1 MEQGTLIYV
10 EENDKSEARVLAQ
23 NFAKN
28 DVKSR
33 AYVNALGAELG
44 MKYLSL
50 ENINNQ
56 RLYNMHS
63 VRKVLEEF
71 DISDIMLANIH
82 IDVRVVF
89 DENYIFVP
97 KSHFEYDILPDI
109 YFVMQLAADHS
120 HATFLGFFE
129 PKLINK
135 NNQNDKYY
143 FIEKEKLTAPS
154 NLKAYIENFK
164 GNTTQSLSDT
174 ENEKAEM
181 LMLAMADQN
190 ISREETKDLL
200 KMLQRSADL
209 RDEFIEFENFELLSY
224 KAEHSPDVVVPVQN
238 PTDEVLDTTLE
249 DLTGGD
255 ELTKDLL
262 MGENSSDISLDEDNF
277 EDLLSGFED
286 ENSDQNATVDEVSAD
301 TTKNSG
307 DGLSVLSDVA
317 GMTAGAATMAGAG
330 AAAGAAAAAA
340 GSMAMGAVEGAAA
353 SVAGDVISS
362 AATGAV
368 DVLAEAAKNVA
379 NNLVENS
386 ESKVQGFENLEISE
400 PEISEQNLSADDLM
414 ISEDNGVSD
423 VAETHSEMAN
433 MEDLTAQASVGNFD
447 EVSLDDL
454 MITEDEDHSSEL
466 SSIETL
472 QEENARQKGLIS
484 DEALLENS
492 LDFSNVTPVPQVED
506 ETKLHEGLET
516 VDLEGFDA
524 IAPEVKLEEAPSA
537 DESNVLDI
545 SDVNAE
551 PNNLGDN
558 ISETVEFGTIDTVD
572 NTCENAVNK
581 QKSEPTANFDE
592 FGTLEP
598 LSDDNLFLEEP
609 SQPETAK
616 KETPASPDE
625 VDLSDFQSLDMESF
639 DHISLDSVKDTSIPD
654 APQETDLAKDL
665 LGGLDLGLDSIPDLD
680 TSNLGLDENLT
691 ETNAETEKTE
701 TNNENSEA
709 EAPAGEPEMLD
720 ISGLDTVETTPSEEA
735 DQTQPTEENTVEEL
749 SEADIV
755 DSPENSSADLDLV
768 SQAVDM
774 DVAKDT
780 LLEESGLENLEDMT
794 NIENTVEIPE
804 VTVETQNEEPVQDM
818 ETLSETS
825 DEVPT
830 EPTVA
835 TEIPT
840 EMTEIS
846 ETTPQAAVEEEPT
859 ESTSPLEGSL
869 DELESLDADNP
880 DLSMLFNEADENAV
894 ANEVAENQEESFVP
908 TLPHLPERSSANKG
922 KIIGAAVLVAL
933 LVSGTFFGLSMKNKN
948 DATQNEIAQPLPE
961 NNETSQT
968 PETAGQVDNTNIMAN
983 APDIVDMP
991 KNQAEPANV
1000 KKEQPKSV
1008 KPATKPVNPDGS
1020 IMSVKKLAWELPDY
1034 LSYSNEMKKYLQTA
1048 GKSIKLSLTSDLL
1061 LAKEY
1066 AYSNQVKVMLK
1077 LANDGTIKESKIAKS
1092 SGSKE
1097 IDDIVLRTVKE
1108 TLNVV
1113 KPPQGEVPT
1122 PTFNLGL
1129 IITF

>member
-181 LMLAMADQN
+181 LMVAMADQN
-190 ISREETKDLL
+190 ISREETKELL

-224 KAEHSPDVVVPVQN
+224 KAEHCPDVVVPVQN
-238 PTDEVLDTTLE
+238 STDEVLDTTLD

-262 MGENSSDISLDEDNF
+262 MGESSSDISLDEDNF
-277 EDLLSGFED
+277 EDLLDGFED

-301 TTKNSG
+301 TTKSSG

-317 GMTAGAATMAGAG
+317 GMAADAATIAGAG
-330 AAAGAAAAAA
+330 AAATVA

-362 AATGAV
+362 ATTGAV

-386 ESKVQGFENLEISE
+386 ESKAQGFENLEISE

-414 ISEDNGVSD
+414 ISEDNGISD

-466 SSIETL
+466 SNIETL

-524 IAPEVKLEEAPSA
+524 IAPEVKLEEAPSQ

-545 SDVNAE
+545 SEVNAE

-572 NTCENAVNK
+572 NTCENAVNN

-598 LSDDNLFLEEP
+598 LSENNLEEP

-654 APQETDLAKDL
+654 APQETDLANDL
-665 LGGLDLGLDSIPDLD
+665 LGGLDLGLDSIPDFD

-720 ISGLDTVETTPSEEA
+720 ISELDTVETTSSEEA
-735 DQTQPTEENTVEEL
+735 NQTQPTEENTVEEL

-780 LLEESGLENLEDMT
+780 LLEESGLENLEGMT

-818 ETLSETS
+818 EISSETS

-840 EMTEIS
+840 EKTEIS

-908 TLPHLPERSSANKG
+908 TLPHLPERSSTNRG

-933 LVSGTFFGLSMKNKN
+933 LVSGAFFGLSLKNKN

-1020 IMSVKKLAWELPDY
+1020 IMNVKKLAWELPDY

>member
-181 LMLAMADQN
+181 LMVAMADQN
-190 ISREETKDLL
+190 ISREETKELL

-238 PTDEVLDTTLE
+238 STDEVLDTTLD

-262 MGENSSDISLDEDNF
+262 MGESSSDISLDEDNF
-277 EDLLSGFED
+277 EDLLGGFED

-301 TTKNSG
+301 TTKNPG

-317 GMTAGAATMAGAG
+317 GMAADAATIAGAG
-330 AAAGAAAAAA
+330 AAATVA

-386 ESKVQGFENLEISE
+386 ESKAQGFENLEISE

-414 ISEDNGVSD
+414 ISEDNGISD

-466 SSIETL
+466 SNIETL

-524 IAPEVKLEEAPSA
+524 IAPEVKLEEAPSQ

-545 SDVNAE
+545 SEVNAE

-572 NTCENAVNK
+572 NTCENAVNN

-598 LSDDNLFLEEP
+598 LSDDNLEEP

-654 APQETDLAKDL
+654 AQQETDLANDL
-665 LGGLDLGLDSIPDLD
+665 LGGLDLGLDSIPDFD

-720 ISGLDTVETTPSEEA
+720 ISGLDTVETTSSDEA
-735 DQTQPTEENTVEEL
+735 NQTQPIEENTVEEL

-780 LLEESGLENLEDMT
+780 LLEESGLENLEGMT

-818 ETLSETS
+818 EISSETS

-840 EMTEIS
+840 EKTEIS

-908 TLPHLPERSSANKG
+908 TLPHLPERSSTNRG

-933 LVSGTFFGLSMKNKN
+933 LVSGAFFGLSLKNKN

-1020 IMSVKKLAWELPDY
+1020 IMNVKKLAWELPDY

>member
-181 LMLAMADQN
+181 LMVAMADQN
-190 ISREETKDLL
+190 ISREETKELL

-277 EDLLSGFED
+277 EDLLGGFED

-301 TTKNSG
+301 TTKNPG

-317 GMTAGAATMAGAG
+317 GMAADAATIAGAG
-330 AAAGAAAAAA
+330 ATAAVA

-386 ESKVQGFENLEISE
+386 ESKAQGFENLEISE

-414 ISEDNGVSD
+414 ISEDNGISD

-466 SSIETL
+466 SNIETL

-524 IAPEVKLEEAPSA
+524 IAPEVKLEEAPSQ

-545 SDVNAE
+545 SEVNAE

-572 NTCENAVNK
+572 NTCENAVNN

-598 LSDDNLFLEEP
+598 LSDDNLEEP
-609 SQPETAK
+609 SQSETVK

-654 APQETDLAKDL
+654 AQQETDLANDL
-665 LGGLDLGLDSIPDLD
+665 LGGLDLGLDSIPDFD

-720 ISGLDTVETTPSEEA
+720 ISGLDTVETTSSEEA
-735 DQTQPTEENTVEEL
+735 NQTQPTEENTVEEL

-780 LLEESGLENLEDMT
+780 LLEESGLENLEGMT

-818 ETLSETS
+818 EILSETS

-840 EMTEIS
+840 EKTEIS

-908 TLPHLPERSSANKG
+908 TLPHLPERSSTNRG

-933 LVSGTFFGLSMKNKN
+933 LVSGAFFGLSLKNKN

>member
-181 LMLAMADQN
+181 LMVAMADQN
-190 ISREETKDLL
+190 ISREETKELL

-224 KAEHSPDVVVPVQN
+224 KAEHCPDVVVPVQN
-238 PTDEVLDTTLE
+238 STDEVLDTTLD

-277 EDLLSGFED
+277 EDLLGGFED

-301 TTKNSG
+301 TTKSSG

-317 GMTAGAATMAGAG
+317 GMAAGAATIAG
-330 AAAGAAAAAA
+330 AGAAAAAA

-414 ISEDNGVSD
+414 ISEDNGISD

-466 SSIETL
+466 SNIETL

-524 IAPEVKLEEAPSA
+524 IAPEVKLEEAPSQ

-545 SDVNAE
+545 SEVNAE

-572 NTCENAVNK
+572 NTCENAVNN

-598 LSDDNLFLEEP
+598 LSDDNLEEP

-654 APQETDLAKDL
+654 AQQETDLANDL
-665 LGGLDLGLDSIPDLD
+665 LGGLDLGLDSIPDFD

-720 ISGLDTVETTPSEEA
+720 ISGLDTVETTSSEEA
-735 DQTQPTEENTVEEL
+735 NQTQPTEENTVEEL

-780 LLEESGLENLEDMT
+780 LLEESGLENLEGMT

-818 ETLSETS
+818 EILSETS

-908 TLPHLPERSSANKG
+908 TLPHLPERSSTNRG

-933 LVSGTFFGLSMKNKN
+933 LVSGAFFGLSLKNKN

-968 PETAGQVDNTNIMAN
+968 SETAGQVDNTNIMAN

-1020 IMSVKKLAWELPDY
+1020 IMNVKKLAWELPDY

>member
-181 LMLAMADQN
+181 LMVAMADQN
-190 ISREETKDLL
+190 ISREETKELL

-224 KAEHSPDVVVPVQN
+224 KAEHCPDVVVPVQN
-238 PTDEVLDTTLE
+238 STDEVLDTTLD

-277 EDLLSGFED
+277 EDLLGGFED

-317 GMTAGAATMAGAG
+317 GMAAGAATIAG
-330 AAAGAAAAAA
+330 AGAAAAAA

-414 ISEDNGVSD
+414 ISEDNGISD

-466 SSIETL
+466 SNIETL

-524 IAPEVKLEEAPSA
+524 IAPEVKLEEAPSQ

-572 NTCENAVNK
+572 NTCENAVNN
-581 QKSEPTANFDE
+581 QKSEPTANFNE

-720 ISGLDTVETTPSEEA
+720 ISELDTVETTPREEA

-780 LLEESGLENLEDMT
+780 LLEESGLENIEDMT

-818 ETLSETS
+818 ENLSETS

-933 LVSGTFFGLSMKNKN
+933 LVSGAFFGLSLKNKN

-1020 IMSVKKLAWELPDY
+1020 IMNVKKLAWELPDY

>member
-181 LMLAMADQN
+181 LMVAMADQN
-190 ISREETKDLL
+190 ISREETKELL

-238 PTDEVLDTTLE
+238 STDEVLDTTLD

-262 MGENSSDISLDEDNF
+262 MGESSSDISLDEDNF
-277 EDLLSGFED
+277 EDLLGGFED

-301 TTKNSG
+301 TTKNPG

-317 GMTAGAATMAGAG
+317 GMAAGAATIAG
-330 AAAGAAAAAA
+330 AGAAAAAA

-414 ISEDNGVSD
+414 ISEDNGISD

-466 SSIETL
+466 SNRETL

-524 IAPEVKLEEAPSA
+524 IAPEVKLEEAPSQ

-545 SDVNAE
+545 SEVNAE

-572 NTCENAVNK
+572 NTCENAVNN

-598 LSDDNLFLEEP
+598 LSDDNLEEP

-654 APQETDLAKDL
+654 AQQETDLANDL
-665 LGGLDLGLDSIPDLD
+665 LGGLDLGLDSIPDFD

-720 ISGLDTVETTPSEEA
+720 ISGLDTVETTSSEEA
-735 DQTQPTEENTVEEL
+735 NQTQPTEENTVEEL

-780 LLEESGLENLEDMT
+780 LLEESGLENLEGMT

-818 ETLSETS
+818 EISSETS

-830 EPTVA
+830 ELTVA

-908 TLPHLPERSSANKG
+908 TLPHLPERSSTNRG

-933 LVSGTFFGLSMKNKN
+933 LVSGAFFGLSLKNKN

>member
-109 YFVMQLAADHS
+109 YFVMLLAEDHS

-181 LMLAMADQN
+181 LMVAMTDQN

-277 EDLLSGFED
+277 EDLLGGFED

-317 GMTAGAATMAGAG
+317 GMAAGAATIAG
-330 AAAGAAAAAA
+330 AGAAAAAA

-386 ESKVQGFENLEISE
+386 ESKVQDFENLEISE

-423 VAETHSEMAN
+423 VAEAHSEMAN

-454 MITEDEDHSSEL
+454 MITEDEDQSSEL
-466 SSIETL
+466 S
-472 QEENARQKGLIS
+472 
-484 DEALLENS
+484 
-492 LDFSNVTPVPQVED
+492 
-506 ETKLHEGLET
+506 
-516 VDLEGFDA
+516 
-524 IAPEVKLEEAPSA
+524 
-537 DESNVLDI
+537 
-545 SDVNAE
+545 
-551 PNNLGDN
+551 
-558 ISETVEFGTIDTVD
+558 
-572 NTCENAVNK
+572 
-581 QKSEPTANFDE
+581 
-592 FGTLEP
+592 
-598 LSDDNLFLEEP
+598 
-609 SQPETAK
+609 
-616 KETPASPDE
+616 
-625 VDLSDFQSLDMESF
+625 
-639 DHISLDSVKDTSIPD
+639 
-654 APQETDLAKDL
+654 
-665 LGGLDLGLDSIPDLD
+665 
-680 TSNLGLDENLT
+680 
-691 ETNAETEKTE
+691 
-701 TNNENSEA
+701 
-709 EAPAGEPEMLD
+709 
-720 ISGLDTVETTPSEEA
+720 
-735 DQTQPTEENTVEEL
+735 
-749 SEADIV
+749 
-755 DSPENSSADLDLV
+755 
-768 SQAVDM
+768 
-774 DVAKDT
+774 
-780 LLEESGLENLEDMT
+780 
-794 NIENTVEIPE
+794 NIEASSEI
-804 VTVETQNEEPVQDM
+804 
-818 ETLSETS
+818 
-825 DEVPT
+825 
-830 EPTVA
+830 
-835 TEIPT
+835 
-840 EMTEIS
+840 
-846 ETTPQAAVEEEPT
+846 
-859 ESTSPLEGSL
+859 
-869 DELESLDADNP
+869 
-880 DLSMLFNEADENAV
+880 
-894 ANEVAENQEESFVP
+894 
-908 TLPHLPERSSANKG
+908 
-922 KIIGAAVLVAL
+922 
-933 LVSGTFFGLSMKNKN
+933 
-948 DATQNEIAQPLPE
+948 
-961 NNETSQT
+961 
-968 PETAGQVDNTNIMAN
+968 
-983 APDIVDMP
+983 
-991 KNQAEPANV
+991 
-1000 KKEQPKSV
+1000 
-1008 KPATKPVNPDGS
+1008 KP
-1020 IMSVKKLAWELPDY
+1020 
-1034 LSYSNEMKKYLQTA
+1034 
-1048 GKSIKLSLTSDLL
+1048 
-1061 LAKEY
+1061 
-1066 AYSNQVKVMLK
+1066 
-1077 LANDGTIKESKIAKS
+1077 
-1092 SGSKE
+1092 
-1097 IDDIVLRTVKE
+1097 
-1108 TLNVV
+1108 
-1113 KPPQGEVPT
+1113 
-1122 PTFNLGL
+1122 F
-1129 IITF
+1129 

>member
-109 YFVMQLAADHS
+109 YFVMQLAEDHS

-181 LMLAMADQN
+181 LMVAMADQN
-190 ISREETKDLL
+190 ISREETKELL

-277 EDLLSGFED
+277 EDLLGGFED

-301 TTKNSG
+301 TTKNPG

-317 GMTAGAATMAGAG
+317 GMAAGAATIAGAG
-330 AAAGAAAAAA
+330 ATAAVA

-386 ESKVQGFENLEISE
+386 ESKAQGFENLEISE
-400 PEISEQNLSADDLM
+400 PEISEQNLSADDMM
-414 ISEDNGVSD
+414 ISEDNGISD

-466 SSIETL
+466 SNIETL

-524 IAPEVKLEEAPSA
+524 IAPEVKLEEAPSQ

-545 SDVNAE
+545 SEVNAE

-572 NTCENAVNK
+572 NTCENAVNN

-598 LSDDNLFLEEP
+598 LSDDNLEEP

-654 APQETDLAKDL
+654 AQQETDLANDL
-665 LGGLDLGLDSIPDLD
+665 LGGLDLGLDSIPDFD

-794 NIENTVEIPE
+794 NIENTVENPE

-818 ETLSETS
+818 ENLSETS

-908 TLPHLPERSSANKG
+908 TLPHLPERSSTNRG

-933 LVSGTFFGLSMKNKN
+933 LVSGAFFGLSLKNKN

>member
-50 ENINNQ
+50 ENISNQ

-164 GNTTQSLSDT
+164 GNTTQSLSVT

-181 LMLAMADQN
+181 LMVAMADQN
-190 ISREETKDLL
+190 ISREETKELL

-238 PTDEVLDTTLE
+238 STDEVLDTTLD

-277 EDLLSGFED
+277 EDLLGGFED

-301 TTKNSG
+301 TTKNLS

-317 GMTAGAATMAGAG
+317 GMAAGAATIAGS
-330 AAAGAAAAAA
+330 GAAAAAA

-414 ISEDNGVSD
+414 ISEDNGISD

-466 SSIETL
+466 SNIETL

-516 VDLEGFDA
+516 VNLEGFDA
-524 IAPEVKLEEAPSA
+524 IAPEVKLEEAPSQ

-545 SDVNAE
+545 SEVNAE

-572 NTCENAVNK
+572 NTCENAVNN

-598 LSDDNLFLEEP
+598 LSDDNLEEP

-654 APQETDLAKDL
+654 AQQETDLANDL
-665 LGGLDLGLDSIPDLD
+665 LGGLDLGLDSIPDFD

-720 ISGLDTVETTPSEEA
+720 ISGLDTVETTSSEEA
-735 DQTQPTEENTVEEL
+735 NQTQPTEENTVEEL

-804 VTVETQNEEPVQDM
+804 VTVKTQNEEPVQDM
-818 ETLSETS
+818 ENLSETS

-908 TLPHLPERSSANKG
+908 TLPHLPERSSTNRG

-933 LVSGTFFGLSMKNKN
+933 LVSGAFFGLSLKNKN

-1020 IMSVKKLAWELPDY
+1020 IMNVKKLAWELPDY

>member
-109 YFVMQLAADHS
+109 YFVMQLAEDHS

-181 LMLAMADQN
+181 LMVAMADQN
-190 ISREETKDLL
+190 ISREETKELL

-238 PTDEVLDTTLE
+238 PTDEVLDTTLD

-277 EDLLSGFED
+277 EDLLGGFED

-301 TTKNSG
+301 TTKNPG

-317 GMTAGAATMAGAG
+317 GMAADAATIAGAG
-330 AAAGAAAAAA
+330 AAATVA

-386 ESKVQGFENLEISE
+386 ESKAQGFENLEISE

-414 ISEDNGVSD
+414 ISEDNGISD

-466 SSIETL
+466 SNIETL

-545 SDVNAE
+545 SEVNAE

-572 NTCENAVNK
+572 NTCENAVNN

-598 LSDDNLFLEEP
+598 LSDDNLEEP

-665 LGGLDLGLDSIPDLD
+665 LGGLDLGLDSIPDFD

-720 ISGLDTVETTPSEEA
+720 ISGLDTVETTSSKEA
-735 DQTQPTEENTVEEL
+735 NQTQPTEENTVEEL

-818 ETLSETS
+818 ENLSETS

-908 TLPHLPERSSANKG
+908 TLPHLPERSSTNRG

-933 LVSGTFFGLSMKNKN
+933 LVSGAFFGLSLKNKN

>member
-109 YFVMQLAADHS
+109 YFVMQLAEDHS

-181 LMLAMADQN
+181 LMVAMADQN

-317 GMTAGAATMAGAG
+317 GMAAGAATIAGS
-330 AAAGAAAAAA
+330 GAAAAAA

-362 AATGAV
+362 VATGAV

-386 ESKVQGFENLEISE
+386 ENKVQGFENLEISE

-414 ISEDNGVSD
+414 ISEDNGISD

-524 IAPEVKLEEAPSA
+524 IAPEVKLEEAPSQ

-720 ISGLDTVETTPSEEA
+720 ISELDTVETTPSEEA
-735 DQTQPTEENTVEEL
+735 NQTQPTEENTVEEL

-825 DEVPT
+825 DELPT

-846 ETTPQAAVEEEPT
+846 ETTPQAVVEEEPT

>member
-181 LMLAMADQN
+181 LMVAMADQN
-190 ISREETKDLL
+190 ISREETKELL

-224 KAEHSPDVVVPVQN
+224 KAEHCPDVVVPVQN
-238 PTDEVLDTTLE
+238 PTDEVLDTTLD

-277 EDLLSGFED
+277 EDLLGGFED

-301 TTKNSG
+301 TTKNPG

-317 GMTAGAATMAGAG
+317 GMAADAATIAGAG
-330 AAAGAAAAAA
+330 AAATVA

-414 ISEDNGVSD
+414 ISEDNGVLD

-466 SSIETL
+466 SNIETL

-524 IAPEVKLEEAPSA
+524 IAPEVKLEEAPSQ

-545 SDVNAE
+545 SEVNAE

-572 NTCENAVNK
+572 NTCENAVNN

-598 LSDDNLFLEEP
+598 LSDANLEEP
-609 SQPETAK
+609 SQPESAK

-654 APQETDLAKDL
+654 AQQETDLANDL
-665 LGGLDLGLDSIPDLD
+665 LGGLDLGLDSIPDFD

-720 ISGLDTVETTPSEEA
+720 ISGLDTVETTSSEEA
-735 DQTQPTEENTVEEL
+735 NQTQPTEENTVEEL

-780 LLEESGLENLEDMT
+780 LLEESGLENLEGMT

-818 ETLSETS
+818 EISSETS

-840 EMTEIS
+840 EKTEIS

-908 TLPHLPERSSANKG
+908 TLPHLPERSSTNRG

-933 LVSGTFFGLSMKNKN
+933 LVSGAFFGLSLKNKN

-961 NNETSQT
+961 NNETPQT

-1020 IMSVKKLAWELPDY
+1020 IMNVKKLAWELPDY

>member
-181 LMLAMADQN
+181 LMVAMTDQN

-277 EDLLSGFED
+277 EDLLGGFED

-317 GMTAGAATMAGAG
+317 GMAAGAATIAG
-330 AAAGAAAAAA
+330 AGAAAAAA

-386 ESKVQGFENLEISE
+386 ENKVQGFENLEISE

-454 MITEDEDHSSEL
+454 MITEDEDQSSEL

-572 NTCENAVNK
+572 NTCENAVNN
-581 QKSEPTANFDE
+581 QKSEPTANFNE

-609 SQPETAK
+609 SQSETAK
-616 KETPASPDE
+616 KETPASPNE

-818 ETLSETS
+818 ENLSETS

-846 ETTPQAAVEEEPT
+846 ETTPQAVVEEEPT

>member
-174 ENEKAEM
+174 ESEKAEM
-181 LMLAMADQN
+181 LMVAMADQN
-190 ISREETKDLL
+190 ISREETKELL

-224 KAEHSPDVVVPVQN
+224 KAEHCPDVVVPVQN
-238 PTDEVLDTTLE
+238 STDEVLDTTLD

-277 EDLLSGFED
+277 EDLLGGFED

-301 TTKNSG
+301 TTKNPS

-317 GMTAGAATMAGAG
+317 GMAADAATIAGAG
-330 AAAGAAAAAA
+330 AAAAVA

-386 ESKVQGFENLEISE
+386 ESKAQGFENLEISE

-414 ISEDNGVSD
+414 ISEDNGISD

-466 SSIETL
+466 SNIETL

-524 IAPEVKLEEAPSA
+524 IAPEVKLEEAPSQ

-545 SDVNAE
+545 SEVNAE

-572 NTCENAVNK
+572 NTCENAVNN

-598 LSDDNLFLEEP
+598 LSDDNLEEP

-654 APQETDLAKDL
+654 AQQETDLANDL
-665 LGGLDLGLDSIPDLD
+665 LGGLDLGLDSIPDFD

-720 ISGLDTVETTPSEEA
+720 ISGLDTVETTSSEEA
-735 DQTQPTEENTVEEL
+735 NQTQPTEENTVEEL

-780 LLEESGLENLEDMT
+780 LLEESGLENLEGMT

-804 VTVETQNEEPVQDM
+804 VTVETQNEKPVQDM
-818 ETLSETS
+818 EISSETS

-840 EMTEIS
+840 EKTEIS

-908 TLPHLPERSSANKG
+908 TLPHLPERSSTNRG

-933 LVSGTFFGLSMKNKN
+933 LVSGAFFGLSLKNKN

>member
-181 LMLAMADQN
+181 LMVAMADQN
-190 ISREETKDLL
+190 ISREETKELL

-238 PTDEVLDTTLE
+238 STDEVLDTTLD

-262 MGENSSDISLDEDNF
+262 MGESSSDISLDEDNF
-277 EDLLSGFED
+277 EDLLGGFED

-301 TTKNSG
+301 TTKNPG

-317 GMTAGAATMAGAG
+317 GMAADAATIAG
-330 AAAGAAAAAA
+330 AGAAAAAA

-386 ESKVQGFENLEISE
+386 ESKAQGFENLEISE

-414 ISEDNGVSD
+414 ISEDNGISD

-466 SSIETL
+466 SNIETL

-524 IAPEVKLEEAPSA
+524 IAPEVKLEEAPSQ

-545 SDVNAE
+545 SEVNAE

-572 NTCENAVNK
+572 NTCENAVNN

-598 LSDDNLFLEEP
+598 LSDDNLEEP
-609 SQPETAK
+609 SQSETAR

-654 APQETDLAKDL
+654 AQQETDLANDL
-665 LGGLDLGLDSIPDLD
+665 LGGLDLGLDSIPDFD

-720 ISGLDTVETTPSEEA
+720 ISGLDTVETTSSEEA
-735 DQTQPTEENTVEEL
+735 NQTQPTEENTVEEL

-818 ETLSETS
+818 ENLSETS

-908 TLPHLPERSSANKG
+908 TLPHLPERSSTNRG

-933 LVSGTFFGLSMKNKN
+933 LVSGAFFGLSLKNKN

>member
-109 YFVMQLAADHS
+109 YFVMQLAEDHS

-181 LMLAMADQN
+181 LMVAMADQN

-277 EDLLSGFED
+277 EDLLGGFED

-301 TTKNSG
+301 TIKNSG

-317 GMTAGAATMAGAG
+317 GMAAGAATIAG
-330 AAAGAAAAAA
+330 AGAAAAAA

-466 SSIETL
+466 SNIETL

-524 IAPEVKLEEAPSA
+524 IAPEVKLEEAPSQ

-545 SDVNAE
+545 SEVNAE

-572 NTCENAVNK
+572 NTCENAVNN

-720 ISGLDTVETTPSEEA
+720 ISELDTVETTPSEEA

-818 ETLSETS
+818 ENLSETS

>member
-28 DVKSR
+28 DLKSR

-181 LMLAMADQN
+181 LMVAMADQN
-190 ISREETKDLL
+190 ISREETKELL

-277 EDLLSGFED
+277 EDLLGGFED

-301 TTKNSG
+301 TTKNPG

-317 GMTAGAATMAGAG
+317 GMAAGAATIAG
-330 AAAGAAAAAA
+330 AGAAAAAA

-386 ESKVQGFENLEISE
+386 ESKAQGFENLEISE

-414 ISEDNGVSD
+414 ISEDNGISD

-466 SSIETL
+466 SNIETL

-524 IAPEVKLEEAPSA
+524 IAPEVKLEEAPSQ

-545 SDVNAE
+545 SEVNAE

-572 NTCENAVNK
+572 NTCENAVNN
-581 QKSEPTANFDE
+581 QKSEPTANFNE

-598 LSDDNLFLEEP
+598 LSDDNLEEP

-654 APQETDLAKDL
+654 AQQETDLANDL
-665 LGGLDLGLDSIPDLD
+665 LGGLDLGLDSIPDFD

-720 ISGLDTVETTPSEEA
+720 ISGLDTVETTSSEEA
-735 DQTQPTEENTVEEL
+735 NQTQPTEGNTVEEL

-780 LLEESGLENLEDMT
+780 LLEESGLENLEGMT

-818 ETLSETS
+818 EISSETS

-840 EMTEIS
+840 EKTEIS

-908 TLPHLPERSSANKG
+908 TLPHLPERSSTNRG

-933 LVSGTFFGLSMKNKN
+933 LVSGAFFGLSLKNKN

>member
-109 YFVMQLAADHS
+109 YFVMQLAEDHS

-181 LMLAMADQN
+181 LMVAMADQN

-238 PTDEVLDTTLE
+238 PTDEVLDTTLD

-317 GMTAGAATMAGAG
+317 DMAAGAATIAG
-330 AAAGAAAAAA
+330 AGAAAAAA

-454 MITEDEDHSSEL
+454 MITEDEDQSSEL

-735 DQTQPTEENTVEEL
+735 DQTQPTEENTVEKL

-818 ETLSETS
+818 ENLSETS

-846 ETTPQAAVEEEPT
+846 ETTPQAVVEEEPT

>member
-109 YFVMQLAADHS
+109 YFVMQLAEDHS

-181 LMLAMADQN
+181 LMVAMADQN

-317 GMTAGAATMAGAG
+317 GMAAGAATIAG
-330 AAAGAAAAAA
+330 AGAAAAAA

-386 ESKVQGFENLEISE
+386 ENKVQGFENLEISE

-524 IAPEVKLEEAPSA
+524 IAPEVKLEEAPSQ

-616 KETPASPDE
+616 KVAPASPDE

-639 DHISLDSVKDTSIPD
+639 DHVSLDSVKDTSIPD
-654 APQETDLAKDL
+654 APQETDLADDL

-720 ISGLDTVETTPSEEA
+720 ISELDTVETTPSEEA

-818 ETLSETS
+818 ENLSETS

-846 ETTPQAAVEEEPT
+846 ETTPQAVVEEEPT

>member
-109 YFVMQLAADHS
+109 YFVMQLAEDHS

-181 LMLAMADQN
+181 LMVAMTDQN

-238 PTDEVLDTTLE
+238 STDEVLDTTLE

-317 GMTAGAATMAGAG
+317 GMAAGAATIAG
-330 AAAGAAAAAA
+330 AGAAAAAA

-414 ISEDNGVSD
+414 ISEGNGVSD

-454 MITEDEDHSSEL
+454 MITEDEDQSSEL

-735 DQTQPTEENTVEEL
+735 DQTQLTEENTVEEL

-825 DEVPT
+825 DELPT

-846 ETTPQAAVEEEPT
+846 ETTPQATVEEEPT

>member
-181 LMLAMADQN
+181 LMVAMADQN
-190 ISREETKDLL
+190 ISREETKELL

-224 KAEHSPDVVVPVQN
+224 KAEHCPDVVVPVQN
-238 PTDEVLDTTLE
+238 STDEVLDTTLD

-277 EDLLSGFED
+277 EDLLGGFED

-301 TTKNSG
+301 TTKSSG

-317 GMTAGAATMAGAG
+317 GMAAGAATIAG
-330 AAAGAAAAAA
+330 AGAAAAAA
-340 GSMAMGAVEGAAA
+340 GSMAVGAVEGAAA

-414 ISEDNGVSD
+414 ISEDNGISD

-433 MEDLTAQASVGNFD
+433 MEDLTAQASVGSFD

-466 SSIETL
+466 SNIETL

-524 IAPEVKLEEAPSA
+524 IAPEVKLEEAPSQ

-545 SDVNAE
+545 SEVNAE

-572 NTCENAVNK
+572 NTCENAVNN

-598 LSDDNLFLEEP
+598 LSDDNLEEP

-654 APQETDLAKDL
+654 AQQETDLANDL
-665 LGGLDLGLDSIPDLD
+665 LGGLDLGLDSIPDFD

-720 ISGLDTVETTPSEEA
+720 ISGLDTVETTSSEEA
-735 DQTQPTEENTVEEL
+735 NQTQPTEENTVEEL

-780 LLEESGLENLEDMT
+780 LLEESGLENLEGMT

-818 ETLSETS
+818 EILSETS

-908 TLPHLPERSSANKG
+908 TLPHLPERSSTNRG

-933 LVSGTFFGLSMKNKN
+933 LVSGAFFGLSLKNKN

-1020 IMSVKKLAWELPDY
+1020 IMNVKKLAWELPDY

>member
-181 LMLAMADQN
+181 LMVAMADQN
-190 ISREETKDLL
+190 ISREETKELL

-238 PTDEVLDTTLE
+238 STDEVLDTTLD

-262 MGENSSDISLDEDNF
+262 MGESSSDISLDEDNF
-277 EDLLSGFED
+277 EDLLGGFED

-301 TTKNSG
+301 TTKNPG

-317 GMTAGAATMAGAG
+317 GMAADAATIAGAG
-330 AAAGAAAAAA
+330 AAATVA

-386 ESKVQGFENLEISE
+386 ESKAQGFENLEISE

-414 ISEDNGVSD
+414 ISEDNGISD

-466 SSIETL
+466 SNIETL

-524 IAPEVKLEEAPSA
+524 IAPEVKLEEAPSQ

-545 SDVNAE
+545 SEVNAE

-572 NTCENAVNK
+572 NTCENAVNN

-598 LSDDNLFLEEP
+598 LSDDNLEEP

-654 APQETDLAKDL
+654 AQQETDLANDL
-665 LGGLDLGLDSIPDLD
+665 LGGLDLGVDSIPDFD

-720 ISGLDTVETTPSEEA
+720 ISGLDTVETTSSEEA
-735 DQTQPTEENTVEEL
+735 NQTQPTEENTVEEL

-780 LLEESGLENLEDMT
+780 LLEKSGLENLEGMT

-818 ETLSETS
+818 EISSETS

-840 EMTEIS
+840 EKTEIS

-908 TLPHLPERSSANKG
+908 TLPHLPERSSTNRG

-933 LVSGTFFGLSMKNKN
+933 LVSGAFFGLSLKNKN

-1020 IMSVKKLAWELPDY
+1020 IMNVKKLAWELPDY

>member
-109 YFVMQLAADHS
+109 YFVMQLAEDHS

-181 LMLAMADQN
+181 LMVAMTDQN

-277 EDLLSGFED
+277 EDLLGEFED

-317 GMTAGAATMAGAG
+317 GMAAGAATIAG
-330 AAAGAAAAAA
+330 AGAAAAAA

-386 ESKVQGFENLEISE
+386 ENKVQGFENLEISE

-454 MITEDEDHSSEL
+454 MITEDEDQSSEL

-524 IAPEVKLEEAPSA
+524 IAPEVKLEEAPSQ

-720 ISGLDTVETTPSEEA
+720 ISELDTVETTPSEEA

-818 ETLSETS
+818 ENLSETS

>member
-109 YFVMQLAADHS
+109 YFVMLLAEDHS

-181 LMLAMADQN
+181 LMVAMADQN

-277 EDLLSGFED
+277 EDLLGGFED

-317 GMTAGAATMAGAG
+317 GMAAGAATIAG
-330 AAAGAAAAAA
+330 AGAAAAAA

-454 MITEDEDHSSEL
+454 MITEDEDQSSEL

-609 SQPETAK
+609 SQSETAK

-680 TSNLGLDENLT
+680 TSNLGLDENVT

-720 ISGLDTVETTPSEEA
+720 ISELDTVETTPSEEA
-735 DQTQPTEENTVEEL
+735 NQTQPTEENTVEEL

-755 DSPENSSADLDLV
+755 DSPDNSSADLDLV

-818 ETLSETS
+818 ENLSETS

-908 TLPHLPERSSANKG
+908 TLPHLPERSSSNKG

>member
-181 LMLAMADQN
+181 LMVAMADQN
-190 ISREETKDLL
+190 ISREETKELL

-224 KAEHSPDVVVPVQN
+224 KAEHCPDVVVPVQN
-238 PTDEVLDTTLE
+238 STDEVLDTTLD

-277 EDLLSGFED
+277 EDLLGGFED

-301 TTKNSG
+301 TTKNPS

-317 GMTAGAATMAGAG
+317 GMAAGAATIAGS
-330 AAAGAAAAAA
+330 GAAAAAA

-386 ESKVQGFENLEISE
+386 ESKAQGFENLEISE
-400 PEISEQNLSADDLM
+400 PEISEQNLSAEDLM
-414 ISEDNGVSD
+414 ISEDNGISD

-466 SSIETL
+466 SNIETL

-524 IAPEVKLEEAPSA
+524 IAPEVKLEEAPSQ

-545 SDVNAE
+545 SEVNAE

-572 NTCENAVNK
+572 NTCENAVNN

-598 LSDDNLFLEEP
+598 LSENNLEEP

-616 KETPASPDE
+616 KGTPASPDE

-654 APQETDLAKDL
+654 AQQETDLANDL
-665 LGGLDLGLDSIPDLD
+665 LGGLDLGLDSIPDFD

-701 TNNENSEA
+701 TNNENSKA

-720 ISGLDTVETTPSEEA
+720 ISGLDTVETTSSEEA
-735 DQTQPTEENTVEEL
+735 NQTQPTEENTVEEL

-780 LLEESGLENLEDMT
+780 LLEESGLENLEGMT

-818 ETLSETS
+818 EISSETS

-908 TLPHLPERSSANKG
+908 TLPHLPERSSTNRG

-933 LVSGTFFGLSMKNKN
+933 LVSGAFFGLSLKNKN

-968 PETAGQVDNTNIMAN
+968 SETAGQVDNANIMAN

-1020 IMSVKKLAWELPDY
+1020 IMNVKKLAWELPDY

>member
-181 LMLAMADQN
+181 LMVAMADQN
-190 ISREETKDLL
+190 ISREETKELL

-224 KAEHSPDVVVPVQN
+224 KAEHCPDVVVPVQN
-238 PTDEVLDTTLE
+238 STDEVLDTTLD

-262 MGENSSDISLDEDNF
+262 MGESSSDISLDEDNF
-277 EDLLSGFED
+277 EDLLGGFED

-301 TTKNSG
+301 TTKNPG

-317 GMTAGAATMAGAG
+317 GMAADAATIAGAG
-330 AAAGAAAAAA
+330 AAATVA

-386 ESKVQGFENLEISE
+386 ESKAQGFENLEISE

-414 ISEDNGVSD
+414 ISEDNGISD

-466 SSIETL
+466 SNIETL

-524 IAPEVKLEEAPSA
+524 IAPEVKLEEAPSQ

-545 SDVNAE
+545 SEVNAE

-572 NTCENAVNK
+572 NTCENAVNN

-598 LSDDNLFLEEP
+598 LSENNLEEP

-654 APQETDLAKDL
+654 AQQETDLANDL
-665 LGGLDLGLDSIPDLD
+665 LGGLDLGLDSIPDFD

-720 ISGLDTVETTPSEEA
+720 ISGLDTVETTSSEEA
-735 DQTQPTEENTVEEL
+735 NQTQPTEENTVEEL

-780 LLEESGLENLEDMT
+780 LLEESGLENLEGMT

-818 ETLSETS
+818 EISSETS

-840 EMTEIS
+840 EKTEIS

-908 TLPHLPERSSANKG
+908 TLPHLPERSSTNRG

-933 LVSGTFFGLSMKNKN
+933 LVSGAFFGLSLKNKN

>member
-181 LMLAMADQN
+181 LMVAMADQN
-190 ISREETKDLL
+190 ISREETKELL

-238 PTDEVLDTTLE
+238 STDEVLDTTLD

-277 EDLLSGFED
+277 EDLLGGFED

-301 TTKNSG
+301 TTKNPG

-317 GMTAGAATMAGAG
+317 GMAAGAATIAGS
-330 AAAGAAAAAA
+330 GAAAAAA

-414 ISEDNGVSD
+414 ISEDNAISD

-433 MEDLTAQASVGNFD
+433 MKDLTAQASVGNFD

-466 SSIETL
+466 SNIETL

-524 IAPEVKLEEAPSA
+524 IAPEVKLEEAPSQ

-545 SDVNAE
+545 SEVNAE

-572 NTCENAVNK
+572 NTCENAVNN

-598 LSDDNLFLEEP
+598 LSDDNLEEP

-654 APQETDLAKDL
+654 AQQETDLANDL
-665 LGGLDLGLDSIPDLD
+665 LGGLDLGLDSIPDFD

-720 ISGLDTVETTPSEEA
+720 ISGLDTVETTSSEEA
-735 DQTQPTEENTVEEL
+735 NQTQPTEENTVEEL

-780 LLEESGLENLEDMT
+780 LLEESGLENLEGMT

-818 ETLSETS
+818 EILSETS

-830 EPTVA
+830 EPTIA

-894 ANEVAENQEESFVP
+894 ANEVAENKEESFVP
-908 TLPHLPERSSANKG
+908 TLPHLPERSSTNRG

-933 LVSGTFFGLSMKNKN
+933 LVSGAFFGLSLKNKN

>member
-181 LMLAMADQN
+181 LMVAMADQN
-190 ISREETKDLL
+190 ISREETKELL

-224 KAEHSPDVVVPVQN
+224 KAEHCPDVVVPVQN
-238 PTDEVLDTTLE
+238 STDEVLDTTLD

-277 EDLLSGFED
+277 EDLLGGFED

-301 TTKNSG
+301 TTKNPS

-317 GMTAGAATMAGAG
+317 GMAAGAATIAGS
-330 AAAGAAAAAA
+330 GAAAAAA

-400 PEISEQNLSADDLM
+400 PEISEQNLSADDMM
-414 ISEDNGVSD
+414 ISEDNGISD

-466 SSIETL
+466 SNIETL

-524 IAPEVKLEEAPSA
+524 IAPEVKLEEAPSQ

-545 SDVNAE
+545 SEVNAE

-572 NTCENAVNK
+572 NTCENAVNN

-598 LSDDNLFLEEP
+598 LSDDNLEEP

-654 APQETDLAKDL
+654 AQQETDLANDL
-665 LGGLDLGLDSIPDLD
+665 LGGLDLGLDSIPDFD

-709 EAPAGEPEMLD
+709 KAPAGEPEMLD
-720 ISGLDTVETTPSEEA
+720 ISGLDTVETTSSEEA
-735 DQTQPTEENTVEEL
+735 NQTQPTEENTVEEL

-780 LLEESGLENLEDMT
+780 LLEESGLENLEGMT

-818 ETLSETS
+818 EILSETS

-840 EMTEIS
+840 EKTEIS

-908 TLPHLPERSSANKG
+908 TLPHLPERSSTNRG

-933 LVSGTFFGLSMKNKN
+933 LVSGAFFGLSLKNKN

-1020 IMSVKKLAWELPDY
+1020 IMNVKKLAWELPDY

>member
-181 LMLAMADQN
+181 LMVAMADQN
-190 ISREETKDLL
+190 ISREETKELL

-224 KAEHSPDVVVPVQN
+224 KAEHCPDVVVPVQN
-238 PTDEVLDTTLE
+238 STDEVLDTTLD

-277 EDLLSGFED
+277 EDLLGGFED

-317 GMTAGAATMAGAG
+317 GMAAGAATIAG
-330 AAAGAAAAAA
+330 AGAAAAAA

-414 ISEDNGVSD
+414 ISEDNGISD

-524 IAPEVKLEEAPSA
+524 IAPEVKLEEAPSQ

-545 SDVNAE
+545 SEVNAE

-572 NTCENAVNK
+572 NTCENAVNN

-598 LSDDNLFLEEP
+598 LPDANLEEP

-616 KETPASPDE
+616 KEAPASPDE

-654 APQETDLAKDL
+654 AQQETDLANDL
-665 LGGLDLGLDSIPDLD
+665 LGGLDLGLDSIPDFD

-720 ISGLDTVETTPSEEA
+720 ISELDTVETTPSEEA
-735 DQTQPTEENTVEEL
+735 NQTQPTEENTVEEL

-780 LLEESGLENLEDMT
+780 LLEESGLENLEGMT

-908 TLPHLPERSSANKG
+908 TLPHLPERSSTNRG

-933 LVSGTFFGLSMKNKN
+933 LVSGAFFGLSLKNKN

-1020 IMSVKKLAWELPDY
+1020 IMNVKKLAWELPDY

>member
-109 YFVMQLAADHS
+109 YFVMLLAEDHS

-181 LMLAMADQN
+181 LMVAMADQN

-317 GMTAGAATMAGAG
+317 DMTAGAATIAG
-330 AAAGAAAAAA
+330 AGAAAAAA

-454 MITEDEDHSSEL
+454 MITEDEDQSSEL

-492 LDFSNVTPVPQVED
+492 LDFSNVSPVPQVED

-572 NTCENAVNK
+572 NTCENAVNN

-609 SQPETAK
+609 SQSETAK

-818 ETLSETS
+818 ENLSETS

>member
-109 YFVMQLAADHS
+109 YFVMQLAEDHS

-181 LMLAMADQN
+181 LMVAMADQN

-277 EDLLSGFED
+277 EDLLGEFED

-317 GMTAGAATMAGAG
+317 GMAAGAATIAG
-330 AAAGAAAAAA
+330 AGAAAAAA

-454 MITEDEDHSSEL
+454 MITEDEDQSSEL

-581 QKSEPTANFDE
+581 QKSEPTANFNE

-598 LSDDNLFLEEP
+598 LSDNNLFLEEP
-609 SQPETAK
+609 SQSETAK
-616 KETPASPDE
+616 KETPASPNE

-818 ETLSETS
+818 ENLSETS

-908 TLPHLPERSSANKG
+908 TLPHLPERSSSNKG

-961 NNETSQT
+961 NNGTSQT

>member
-109 YFVMQLAADHS
+109 YFVMQLAEDHS

-181 LMLAMADQN
+181 LMVAMADQN

-238 PTDEVLDTTLE
+238 STDEVLDTTLD

-277 EDLLSGFED
+277 EDLLGEFED

-317 GMTAGAATMAGAG
+317 GMAAGAATIAG
-330 AAAGAAAAAA
+330 AGAAAAAA

-386 ESKVQGFENLEISE
+386 ENKVQGFENLEISE

-466 SSIETL
+466 SSIEPL

-524 IAPEVKLEEAPSA
+524 IAPEVKLEEAPSQ

-581 QKSEPTANFDE
+581 QKSEPTANFGE

-616 KETPASPDE
+616 KVAPASPDE

-639 DHISLDSVKDTSIPD
+639 DHVSLDSVKDTSIPD
-654 APQETDLAKDL
+654 APQETDLADDL

-680 TSNLGLDENLT
+680 TSNLGLDENVT
-691 ETNAETEKTE
+691 ETNDETEKTE

-720 ISGLDTVETTPSEEA
+720 ISELDTVETTPSEEA
-735 DQTQPTEENTVEEL
+735 NQTQPTEENTVEEL

-818 ETLSETS
+818 ENLSETS

-1000 KKEQPKSV
+1000 KKEQPKTV

>member
-109 YFVMQLAADHS
+109 YFVMQLAEDHS

-181 LMLAMADQN
+181 LMVAMADQN

-277 EDLLSGFED
+277 EDLLGGFED

-317 GMTAGAATMAGAG
+317 GMAAGAATIAG
-330 AAAGAAAAAA
+330 AGAAAAAA

-386 ESKVQGFENLEISE
+386 ENKVQGFENLEISE

-454 MITEDEDHSSEL
+454 MITEDEDQSSEL

-818 ETLSETS
+818 ENLSETS

-908 TLPHLPERSSANKG
+908 TLPHLPERSSSNKG

>member
-23 NFAKN
+23 SFAKN

-109 YFVMQLAADHS
+109 YFVMQLAEDHS

-181 LMLAMADQN
+181 LMIAMADQN

-277 EDLLSGFED
+277 EDLLGEFED

-317 GMTAGAATMAGAG
+317 GMAAGAATIAG
-330 AAAGAAAAAA
+330 AGAAAAAA

-386 ESKVQGFENLEISE
+386 ESKVQSFENLEISE

-454 MITEDEDHSSEL
+454 MITEDEDQSSEL

-818 ETLSETS
+818 ENLSETS

>member
-181 LMLAMADQN
+181 LMVAMADQN
-190 ISREETKDLL
+190 ISREETKELL

-224 KAEHSPDVVVPVQN
+224 KAEHCPDVVVPVQN
-238 PTDEVLDTTLE
+238 STDEVLDTTLD

-262 MGENSSDISLDEDNF
+262 MGESSSDISLDEDNF
-277 EDLLSGFED
+277 EDLLGGFED

-301 TTKNSG
+301 TTKNPG

-317 GMTAGAATMAGAG
+317 GMAADAATIAG
-330 AAAGAAAAAA
+330 AGAAAAAA

-386 ESKVQGFENLEISE
+386 ESKAQGFENLEISE

-414 ISEDNGVSD
+414 ISEDNGISD

-466 SSIETL
+466 SNIETL

-524 IAPEVKLEEAPSA
+524 IAPEVKLEEAPSQ

-545 SDVNAE
+545 SEVNAE

-572 NTCENAVNK
+572 NTCENAVNN

-616 KETPASPDE
+616 KVAPASPDE

-639 DHISLDSVKDTSIPD
+639 DHVSLDSVKDTSIPD
-654 APQETDLAKDL
+654 APQETDLADDL

-735 DQTQPTEENTVEEL
+735 NQTQPTEENTVEEL

-818 ETLSETS
+818 ENLSETS

-846 ETTPQAAVEEEPT
+846 ETTPQAVVEEEPT

>member
-181 LMLAMADQN
+181 LMVAMADQN
-190 ISREETKDLL
+190 ISREETKELL

-224 KAEHSPDVVVPVQN
+224 KAEHCPDVVVPVQN
-238 PTDEVLDTTLE
+238 STDEVLDTTLD

-277 EDLLSGFED
+277 EDLLGGFED
-286 ENSDQNATVDEVSAD
+286 ENSDQNATVDEVSTD
-301 TTKNSG
+301 TTKNPG

-317 GMTAGAATMAGAG
+317 GMAAGAATIAG
-330 AAAGAAAAAA
+330 AGAAAAAA

-386 ESKVQGFENLEISE
+386 ESKAQGFENLEISE

-414 ISEDNGVSD
+414 ISEDNGISD

-466 SSIETL
+466 SNIETL

-524 IAPEVKLEEAPSA
+524 IAPEVKLEEAPSQ

-545 SDVNAE
+545 SEVNAE

-572 NTCENAVNK
+572 NTCENAVNN

-598 LSDDNLFLEEP
+598 LSDDNLEEP

-654 APQETDLAKDL
+654 AQQETDLANDL
-665 LGGLDLGLDSIPDLD
+665 LGGLDLGLDSIPDFD

-720 ISGLDTVETTPSEEA
+720 ISGLDTVETTSSEEA
-735 DQTQPTEENTVEEL
+735 NQTQPTEENTVEEL

-780 LLEESGLENLEDMT
+780 LLEESGLENLEGMT

-818 ETLSETS
+818 EISSETS

-830 EPTVA
+830 ELTVA

-840 EMTEIS
+840 EKTEIS

-908 TLPHLPERSSANKG
+908 TLPHLPERSSTNRG

-933 LVSGTFFGLSMKNKN
+933 LVSGAFFGLSLKNKN

-1020 IMSVKKLAWELPDY
+1020 IMNVKKLAWELPDY

>member
-109 YFVMQLAADHS
+109 YFVMLLAEDHS

-181 LMLAMADQN
+181 LMVAMADQN

-317 GMTAGAATMAGAG
+317 GMAAGAATIAG
-330 AAAGAAAAAA
+330 AGAAAAAA

-454 MITEDEDHSSEL
+454 MITEDEDQSSEL

-818 ETLSETS
+818 ENLSETS

-846 ETTPQAAVEEEPT
+846 ETTPQAVVEEEPT

-968 PETAGQVDNTNIMAN
+968 PETAGQVNNTNIMAN

>member
-181 LMLAMADQN
+181 LMVAMADQN
-190 ISREETKDLL
+190 ISREETKELL

-238 PTDEVLDTTLE
+238 STDEVLDTTLD

-277 EDLLSGFED
+277 EDLLGGFED

-301 TTKNSG
+301 TTKNPS

-317 GMTAGAATMAGAG
+317 GMAAGAATIAG
-330 AAAGAAAAAA
+330 AGAAAAAA

-414 ISEDNGVSD
+414 ISEDNGISD
-423 VAETHSEMAN
+423 VAETNSEMAN

-466 SSIETL
+466 SNIETL

-524 IAPEVKLEEAPSA
+524 IAPEVKLEEAPSQ

-545 SDVNAE
+545 SEVNAE

-572 NTCENAVNK
+572 NTCENAVNN

-598 LSDDNLFLEEP
+598 LSDDNLEEP
-609 SQPETAK
+609 SHPETAK

-654 APQETDLAKDL
+654 AQQETDLANDL
-665 LGGLDLGLDSIPDLD
+665 LGGLDLGLDSIPDFD

-720 ISGLDTVETTPSEEA
+720 ISGLDTVETTSNEEA
-735 DQTQPTEENTVEEL
+735 NQTQPTEENTVEEL

-780 LLEESGLENLEDMT
+780 LLEESGLENLEGMT

-818 ETLSETS
+818 EISSETS

-908 TLPHLPERSSANKG
+908 TLPHLPERSSTNRG

-933 LVSGTFFGLSMKNKN
+933 LVSGAFFGLSLKNKN

-1020 IMSVKKLAWELPDY
+1020 IMNVKKLAWELPDY

>member
-109 YFVMQLAADHS
+109 YFVMLLAEDHS

-181 LMLAMADQN
+181 LMVAMADQN

-317 GMTAGAATMAGAG
+317 GMAAGAATIAG
-330 AAAGAAAAAA
+330 AGAAAAAA

-524 IAPEVKLEEAPSA
+524 IAPEVKLEEAPSQ

-572 NTCENAVNK
+572 NTCENAVNN
-581 QKSEPTANFDE
+581 QKSEPTANFNE

-609 SQPETAK
+609 SQSETAK
-616 KETPASPDE
+616 KETPASPNE

-818 ETLSETS
+818 ENLSETS

-908 TLPHLPERSSANKG
+908 TLPHLPERSSSNKG

-968 PETAGQVDNTNIMAN
+968 PEAAGQVDNTNIMAN

>member
-181 LMLAMADQN
+181 LMVAMADQN
-190 ISREETKDLL
+190 ISREETKELL

-224 KAEHSPDVVVPVQN
+224 KAEHCPDVVVPVQN
-238 PTDEVLDTTLE
+238 STDEVLDTTLD

-262 MGENSSDISLDEDNF
+262 MGESSSDISLDEDNF
-277 EDLLSGFED
+277 EDLLGGFED

-301 TTKNSG
+301 TTKNPG

-317 GMTAGAATMAGAG
+317 GMAADAATIAGAG
-330 AAAGAAAAAA
+330 AAATVA

-386 ESKVQGFENLEISE
+386 ESKAQGFENLEISE

-414 ISEDNGVSD
+414 ISEDNGISD

-433 MEDLTAQASVGNFD
+433 MKDLTAQASVGNFD

-466 SSIETL
+466 SNIETL

-506 ETKLHEGLET
+506 ETKLHVGLET

-524 IAPEVKLEEAPSA
+524 IVPEVKLEEAPSQ

-545 SDVNAE
+545 SEVNAE

-572 NTCENAVNK
+572 NTCENAVNN

-598 LSDDNLFLEEP
+598 LSDDNLEEP

-654 APQETDLAKDL
+654 APQETDLANDL
-665 LGGLDLGLDSIPDLD
+665 LGGLDLGLDSIPDFD

-720 ISGLDTVETTPSEEA
+720 ISGLDTVETTSSEEA
-735 DQTQPTEENTVEEL
+735 NQTQPTEENTVEEL

-780 LLEESGLENLEDMT
+780 LLEESGLENLEGMT

-818 ETLSETS
+818 EISSETS

-894 ANEVAENQEESFVP
+894 ANEVAENKEESFVP
-908 TLPHLPERSSANKG
+908 TLPHLPERSSTNRG

-933 LVSGTFFGLSMKNKN
+933 LVSGAFFGLSLKNKN

-1020 IMSVKKLAWELPDY
+1020 IMNVKKLAWELPDY